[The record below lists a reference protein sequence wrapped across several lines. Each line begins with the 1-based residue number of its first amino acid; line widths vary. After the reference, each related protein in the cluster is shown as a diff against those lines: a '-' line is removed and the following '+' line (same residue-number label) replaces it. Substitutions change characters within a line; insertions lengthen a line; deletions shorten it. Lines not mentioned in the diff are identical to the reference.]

1 MGVAKRKTNSWKFN
15 FHLNEIRELS
25 VETNVSFRH
34 EVRSSNSMA
43 DVLAKHGVDRL
54 LSWVGVSM

>member
-25 VETNVSFRH
+25 VGTDVSFRH
-34 EVRSSNSMA
+34 KVRSGNSMA
-43 DVLAKHGVDRL
+43 DVLAKQRL
-54 LSWVGVSM
+54 DKIGDFST